1 MLLLALACT
10 TPDAGD
16 GPVLADPALGLGVA
30 APAFSLEDVN
40 ETSATFGESGSSSR
54 KRFRSAAAGPF
65 SPILRYRTPR

>member
-40 ETSATFGESGSSSR
+40 ETSATFGELVGQDHGQGLIGVWY
-54 KRFRSAAAGPF
+54 FGHA
-65 SPILRYRTPR
+65 T